1 MISQKRFSTIITL
14 HIYSCY
20 TLTPTLTITRYDL
33 LMILLRCYSTNR
45 NAYNSEVLTIKRIL
59 QNKAFC
65 LYTGY
70 VVDVNLKTYFGE
82 KVDNTLKISYMIYL
96 YYCHTT

>member
-45 NAYNSEVLTIKRIL
+45 NAYNSEVRALYRGNYDINTISIRKLGETCETRHINGERVNYVHNEGKPFIL
-59 QNKAFC
+59 P
-65 LYTGY
+65 L
-70 VVDVNLKTYFGE
+70 
-82 KVDNTLKISYMIYL
+82 
-96 YYCHTT
+96 